1 MELFQCSGP
10 AELPEAVLSNGVRVR
25 LRPATPAGG
34 AFSVVTL
41 ETWRDAETA
50 PADSRA
56 EPELRGVLEWLD
68 EGVILFDAQD
78 NVQDGE
84 PRSLI
89 PGLGA
94 AVNALAEY
102 APIVVMGDASWEPGL
117 QDLIAAG
124 EADYVPR
131 SEGCIAIAAGCWS
144 AAWRRASRPPDHI
157 PIYRKSGKKISPKI
171 CGTN

>member
-1 MELFQCSGP
+1 MEFFQSSDQLRVQAWAARALSLTAERRGEHRSGP

-34 AFSVVTL
+34 TFSVVTL

-89 PGLGA
+89 PELGA

-102 APIVVMGDASWEPGL
+102 APIVVMGDASW
-117 QDLIAAG
+117 
-124 EADYVPR
+124 
-131 SEGCIAIAAGCWS
+131 
-144 AAWRRASRPPDHI
+144 
-157 PIYRKSGKKISPKI
+157 SPVCRI
-171 CGTN
+171 

>member
-1 MELFQCSGP
+1 MNKRFAYFC
-10 AELPEAVLSNGVRVR
+10 
-25 LRPATPAGG
+25 
-34 AFSVVTL
+34 F
-41 ETWRDAETA
+41 
-50 PADSRA
+50 
-56 EPELRGVLEWLD
+56 ELRGVLEWLS

-102 APIVVMGDASWEPGL
+102 APIVVMGDVSWEPGL

-157 PIYRKSGKKISPKI
+157 PIYRKSGKRISPKI